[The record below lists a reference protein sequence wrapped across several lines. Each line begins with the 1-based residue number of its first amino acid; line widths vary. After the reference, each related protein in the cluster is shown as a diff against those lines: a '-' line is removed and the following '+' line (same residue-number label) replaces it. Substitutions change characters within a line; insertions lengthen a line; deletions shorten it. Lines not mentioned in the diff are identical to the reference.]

1 MIKFEKFAYEAPV
14 AASTEMEP
22 QCALCQSGT
31 INDMT
36 VNSNIDGDLLFD

>member
-1 MIKFEKFAYEAPV
+1 MNIAFKKIYEAPA
-14 AASTEMEP
+14 AASTEMGL

-36 VNSNIDGDLLFD
+36 VGGNIDGDILFD

>member
-1 MIKFEKFAYEAPV
+1 MTLFTKEYYVAPA

-36 VNSNIDGDLLFD
+36 VNGSIDGDLLFD